1 MPTVRVPSLRRAAFV
16 FVPLLLA
23 ALIFLS
29 APTPVLAQ
37 PAQSAAGGE
46 AHLVLPDLSQATFI
60 GGTNGRSLLMW
71 GLGVC
76 ALGLL
81 FGLMTYTQL
90 RNLPVHRSMLEISEL
105 IYETCK
111 TYLITQGKFLL
122 VLEVFIGSVILIYFG
137 VLQHMEAVKVAIIL
151 LFSVIGIAGSY
162 GVAWFGIRVNTFA
175 NSRTAFA
182 SLTEKPGLAIQFR

>member
-1 MPTVRVPSLRRAAFV
+1 MPTVRVPSFRRAAIL

-23 ALIFLS
+23 ALILLS
-29 APTPVLAQ
+29 VPAPVLAQ
-37 PAQSAAGGE
+37 AAPSAAGGE

-122 VLEVFIGSVILIYFG
+122 ILEVFIG
-137 VLQHMEAVKVAIIL
+137 
-151 LFSVIGIAGSY
+151 
-162 GVAWFGIRVNTFA
+162 R
-175 NSRTAFA
+175 
-182 SLTEKPGLAIQFR
+182 